1 MNSGYFRSLPFTVCS
16 MWGQKMSPFCHAE
29 EQCGMQSR
37 FTHLLQEARMA
48 GRQVRGNCDIQ
59 QGVVVD
65 CTVV

>member
-1 MNSGYFRSLPFTVCS
+1 
-16 MWGQKMSPFCHAE
+16 MSPFCHAE

-65 CTVV
+65 CTVGCHW

>member
-1 MNSGYFRSLPFTVCS
+1 MQRIRGAGT
-16 MWGQKMSPFCHAE
+16 QKMSPFCHAE

-65 CTVV
+65 CTVGCHW